1 MNKVEKNYT
10 NLKTYSEQ
18 IIPVL
23 DDYKKSYISYNIDP
37 QNQEYAT
44 IFSVNSGNITT
55 LNKDLFVTTNNIQTS
70 INELNKKNSILDKNI
85 KIEKKNNNDLV
96 FKLQQIEGVGDGSI
110 IMNDNSKELYK
121 EQYISNWNM
130 IIGILILIGI
140 LMSIFK
146 NECITKSCIP
156 NVNK

>member
-96 FKLQQIEGVGDGSI
+96 FKLQQIEGEGDGSI